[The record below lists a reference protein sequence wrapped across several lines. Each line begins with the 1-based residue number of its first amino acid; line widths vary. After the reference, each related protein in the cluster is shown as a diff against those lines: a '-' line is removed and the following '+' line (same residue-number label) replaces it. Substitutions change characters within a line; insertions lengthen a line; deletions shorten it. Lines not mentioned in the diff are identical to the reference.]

1 MSDQHNMEMI
11 ETYPDHTEAWQCPIC
26 LRQLLVTW
34 KPFAA
39 IVVVEGDT
47 TVAHAGAKGGISV
60 GAVEV
65 VDQRLDVF
73 DEFMSER
80 YGDG

>member
-11 ETYPDHTEAWQCPIC
+11 ETYPDNTEVWQCPIC
-26 LRQLLVTW
+26 LRRLLVTW
-34 KPFAA
+34 QPFAA
-39 IVVVEGDT
+39 AVVVEGDT

-60 GAVEV
+60 GAVQV
-65 VDQRLDVF
+65 ADPRLDVF
-73 DEFMSER
+73 DDWLSDR